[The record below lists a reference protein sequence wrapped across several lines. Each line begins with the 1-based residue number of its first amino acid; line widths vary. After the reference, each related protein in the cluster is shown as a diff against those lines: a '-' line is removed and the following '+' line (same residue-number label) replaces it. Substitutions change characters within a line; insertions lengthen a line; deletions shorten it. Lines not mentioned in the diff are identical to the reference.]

1 MIKSQRI
8 SIVIQLKAKY
18 KNKIHRDIQ
27 DPIKA
32 KRLINKTLTKTNK
45 QMLHI

>member
-1 MIKSQRI
+1 MIKYQRT
-8 SIVIQLKAKY
+8 SIVTQLKAKY

-32 KRLINKTLTKTNK
+32 KQLINKILTKKNK
-45 QMLHI
+45 QLLHI